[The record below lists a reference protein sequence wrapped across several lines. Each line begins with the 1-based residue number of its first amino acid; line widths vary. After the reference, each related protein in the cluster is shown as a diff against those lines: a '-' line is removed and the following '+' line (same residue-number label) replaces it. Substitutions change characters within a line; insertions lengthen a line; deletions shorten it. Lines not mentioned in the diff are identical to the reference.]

1 MPINVEET
9 ASSEGKWFYRVP
21 LRLVRWGV
29 SSWLILGIF
38 AVSVVIYLGL
48 SQLTSLLIPLVVAVV
63 IGMLFSPVVDR
74 LTRTGLAPFVA
85 ASLVLIGLVAI
96 TALSIFLA
104 VKGIYDQRDL
114 IVEQFSRGWEIIQVW
129 LGERGISLDNI
140 DQAFQ
145 TVNTGISSGASG
157 AIQAGLSS
165 VFAFTLG
172 LLIGLFL
179 LFYVLKDWHVI
190 RDWVARH
197 MGLIPADVG
206 AGVINDATRSI
217 RSYFAGLA
225 VTAAPVAFLIGVA
238 MLILDIPLAF
248 TVMLVTFVT
257 SFIPYLGAIV
267 SGAFAVLVALGAA
280 GVREAIIIL
289 VVVIVAQNVL
299 QTLMLTKI
307 TSDKLAIHPIVNL
320 GSTIIGATLAG
331 VVGATL
337 SAPAVATMISVS
349 RRLSRY
355 QDSVGD
361 EHKAATSRPVSYT
374 QLTLPTNREV

>member
-74 LTRTGLAPFVA
+74 LTRAGLAPFVA

-114 IVEQFSRGWEIIQVW
+114 IVEQFSRGWEMIQVW
-129 LGERGISLDNI
+129 LGERGISLDNLNE
-140 DQAFQ
+140 AFQ
-145 TVNTGISSGASG
+145 TINTGISSGASG

-165 VFAFTLG
+165 VFTFTLG

-197 MGLIPADVG
+197 MGQIPADVG
-206 AGVINDATRSI
+206 AGIINDATRSI

-225 VTAAPVAFLIGVA
+225 ITAAPVAFLIGVA

-349 RRLSRY
+349 RRLSRH

-361 EHKAATSRPVSYT
+361 ERKAATSPLSGARDASLEQV
-374 QLTLPTNREV
+374 EE

>member
-29 SSWLILGIF
+29 SSWLILGIA
-38 AVSVVIYLGL
+38 AVSVVTYLGL

-74 LTRTGLAPFVA
+74 LTRAGLAPFVA

-114 IVEQFSRGWEIIQVW
+114 IVEQFSRGWEMIQVW

-206 AGVINDATRSI
+206 AGIINDATRSI

-225 VTAAPVAFLIGVA
+225 ITAAPVAVIIGVA

-267 SGAFAVLVALGAA
+267 SGAFAVLVALGAS

-349 RRLSRY
+349 RRLSRH

-361 EHKAATSRPVSYT
+361 ERKAATSPLSGARDASLEQV
-374 QLTLPTNREV
+374 EE

>member
-74 LTRTGLAPFVA
+74 LTRAGLAPFVA

-114 IVEQFSRGWEIIQVW
+114 IVEQFSRGWEMIQVW

-206 AGVINDATRSI
+206 AGIINDATRSI

-225 VTAAPVAFLIGVA
+225 ITAAPVAVIIGVA

-267 SGAFAVLVALGAA
+267 SGAFAVLVALGAS

-349 RRLSRY
+349 RRLSRH

-361 EHKAATSRPVSYT
+361 ERKAATSPLSGARDASLEQV
-374 QLTLPTNREV
+374 EE

>member
-21 LRLVRWGV
+21 QRLVRWGV
-29 SSWLILGIF
+29 SSWLILGIA

-74 LTRTGLAPFVA
+74 LTRAGLAPFVA

-114 IVEQFSRGWEIIQVW
+114 IVEQFSRGWEMIQVW
-129 LGERGISLDNI
+129 LGERGISLDNLNE
-140 DQAFQ
+140 AFQ
-145 TVNTGISSGASG
+145 TINTGISSGASG

-165 VFAFTLG
+165 VFTFTLG

-197 MGLIPADVG
+197 MGQIPADVG
-206 AGVINDATRSI
+206 AGIINDATRSI

-225 VTAAPVAFLIGVA
+225 ITAAPVAFLIGVA

-349 RRLSRY
+349 RRLSRH

-361 EHKAATSRPVSYT
+361 ERKAATSPLSGARDASLEQV
-374 QLTLPTNREV
+374 EE

>member
-1 MPINVEET
+1 M
-9 ASSEGKWFYRVP
+9 
-21 LRLVRWGV
+21 
-29 SSWLILGIF
+29 
-38 AVSVVIYLGL
+38 
-48 SQLTSLLIPLVVAVV
+48 
-63 IGMLFSPVVDR
+63 
-74 LTRTGLAPFVA
+74 
-85 ASLVLIGLVAI
+85 
-96 TALSIFLA
+96 
-104 VKGIYDQRDL
+104 
-114 IVEQFSRGWEIIQVW
+114 
-129 LGERGISLDNI
+129 
-140 DQAFQ
+140 
-145 TVNTGISSGASG
+145 
-157 AIQAGLSS
+157 
-165 VFAFTLG
+165 
-172 LLIGLFL
+172 
-179 LFYVLKDWHVI
+179 I

-197 MGLIPADVG
+197 MGQIPADVG
-206 AGVINDATRSI
+206 AGIINDATRSI

-225 VTAAPVAFLIGVA
+225 ITAAPVAFLIGVA

-299 QTLMLTKI
+299 QTLMLTQI

-349 RRLSRY
+349 RRLSRH

-361 EHKAATSRPVSYT
+361 ERKAATSPLSGARDASLEQV
-374 QLTLPTNREV
+374 EE

>member
-29 SSWLILGIF
+29 SSWLILGIA
-38 AVSVVIYLGL
+38 AVLVVIYLGL

-74 LTRTGLAPFVA
+74 LTRAGLAPFVA

-114 IVEQFSRGWEIIQVW
+114 IVEQFSRGWEMIQVW
-129 LGERGISLDNI
+129 PGERGISLDNLNE
-140 DQAFQ
+140 AFQ
-145 TVNTGISSGASG
+145 TINTGISSGASG

-165 VFAFTLG
+165 VFTFTLG

-197 MGLIPADVG
+197 MGQIPADVG
-206 AGVINDATRSI
+206 AGIINDATRSI

-225 VTAAPVAFLIGVA
+225 ITAAPVAFLIGVA

-349 RRLSRY
+349 RRLSRH

-361 EHKAATSRPVSYT
+361 ERKAATSPLSGARDASLEQV
-374 QLTLPTNREV
+374 EE

>member
-29 SSWLILGIF
+29 SSWLILGIA
-38 AVSVVIYLGL
+38 AVSVVTYLGL

-74 LTRTGLAPFVA
+74 LTRAGLAPFVA

-114 IVEQFSRGWEIIQVW
+114 IVEQFSRGWEMIQVW
-129 LGERGISLDNI
+129 PGERGISLDNLNE
-140 DQAFQ
+140 AFQ
-145 TVNTGISSGASG
+145 TINTGISSGASG

-165 VFAFTLG
+165 VFTFTLG

-197 MGLIPADVG
+197 MGQIPADVG
-206 AGVINDATRSI
+206 AGIINDATRSI

-225 VTAAPVAFLIGVA
+225 ITAAPVAFLIGVA

-349 RRLSRY
+349 RRLSRH

-361 EHKAATSRPVSYT
+361 ERKAATSPLSGARDASLEQV
-374 QLTLPTNREV
+374 EE

>member
-9 ASSEGKWFYRVP
+9 ASSEGKWLYRVP

-29 SSWLILGIF
+29 SSWLILGIA
-38 AVSVVIYLGL
+38 AVLVIIYLGL

-74 LTRTGLAPFVA
+74 LTRAGLAPFVA

-114 IVEQFSRGWEIIQVW
+114 IVEQFSRGWEMIQVW

-140 DQAFQ
+140 DQVFQ

-206 AGVINDATRSI
+206 AGIINDATRSI

-225 VTAAPVAFLIGVA
+225 ITAAPVAFLIGVA

-337 SAPAVATMISVS
+337 SAPAVATMILVS

-361 EHKAATSRPVSYT
+361 EHKAATSRRSGTRDASLEQV
-374 QLTLPTNREV
+374 EE

>member
-21 LRLVRWGV
+21 QRLVRWGV
-29 SSWLILGIF
+29 SSWLILGIA

-74 LTRTGLAPFVA
+74 LTRAGLAPFVA

-114 IVEQFSRGWEIIQVW
+114 IVEQFSRGWEMIQVW
-129 LGERGISLDNI
+129 LGERGISLDNLNE
-140 DQAFQ
+140 AFQ
-145 TVNTGISSGASG
+145 TINTGISSGASG

-165 VFAFTLG
+165 VFTFTLG
-172 LLIGLFL
+172 VLIGLFL

-197 MGLIPADVG
+197 MGQIPADVG
-206 AGVINDATRSI
+206 AGIINDATRSI

-225 VTAAPVAFLIGVA
+225 ITAAPVAVIIGVA

-349 RRLSRY
+349 RRLSRH

-361 EHKAATSRPVSYT
+361 ERKAATSPLSGARDASLEQV
-374 QLTLPTNREV
+374 EE

>member
-9 ASSEGKWFYRVP
+9 ASSEGKGFYRVP
-21 LRLVRWGV
+21 QRLVRWGV
-29 SSWLILGIF
+29 SSWLILGIA
-38 AVSVVIYLGL
+38 AVLVVIYLGL

-74 LTRTGLAPFVA
+74 LTRAGLAPFVA

-114 IVEQFSRGWEIIQVW
+114 IVEQFSRGWEMIQVW

-140 DQAFQ
+140 DQVFQ

-206 AGVINDATRSI
+206 AGIINDATRSI

-361 EHKAATSRPVSYT
+361 ERKAATSRLIGARDASLEQVDD
-374 QLTLPTNREV
+374 

>member
-9 ASSEGKWFYRVP
+9 ASSEGKGFYRVP
-21 LRLVRWGV
+21 QRLVRWGV
-29 SSWLILGIF
+29 SSWLILGIA

-74 LTRTGLAPFVA
+74 LTRAGLAPFVA

-114 IVEQFSRGWEIIQVW
+114 IVEQFSRGWGMIQVG

-145 TVNTGISSGASG
+145 TVNAGISSGASG

-206 AGVINDATRSI
+206 AGIINDATRSI

-225 VTAAPVAFLIGVA
+225 ITAAPVAFLIGVA

-337 SAPAVATMISVS
+337 SAPAVATMILVS
-349 RRLSRY
+349 RSPLAIS
-355 QDSVGD
+355 GFCW
-361 EHKAATSRPVSYT
+361 
-374 QLTLPTNREV
+374 

>member
-74 LTRTGLAPFVA
+74 LTRAGLAPFVA

-114 IVEQFSRGWEIIQVW
+114 IVEQFSRGWEMIQVW
-129 LGERGISLDNI
+129 LGERGISLDNLNE
-140 DQAFQ
+140 AFQ
-145 TVNTGISSGASG
+145 TINTGISSGASG

-165 VFAFTLG
+165 VFTFTLG

-206 AGVINDATRSI
+206 AGIINDATRSI

-225 VTAAPVAFLIGVA
+225 ITAAPVAFLIGVA

-349 RRLSRY
+349 RRLSRH
-355 QDSVGD
+355 QDFVGD
-361 EHKAATSRPVSYT
+361 ERKAATSPLSGARDASLEQV
-374 QLTLPTNREV
+374 EE

>member
-74 LTRTGLAPFVA
+74 LTRAGLAPFVA

-140 DQAFQ
+140 DQAFA

-206 AGVINDATRSI
+206 AGIINDATRSI

-225 VTAAPVAFLIGVA
+225 ITAAPVAFLIGVA

-331 VVGATL
+331 IVGATL

-361 EHKAATSRPVSYT
+361 ERKAATSRLIGARDASLEQVDD
-374 QLTLPTNREV
+374 

>member
-29 SSWLILGIF
+29 SSWLILGIA

-74 LTRTGLAPFVA
+74 LTRAGLAPFVA

-114 IVEQFSRGWEIIQVW
+114 IVEQFSRGWEMIQVW
-129 LGERGISLDNI
+129 LGERGISLDNLNE
-140 DQAFQ
+140 AFQ
-145 TVNTGISSGASG
+145 TINTGISSGASG

-165 VFAFTLG
+165 VFTFTLG

-197 MGLIPADVG
+197 MGQIPADVG
-206 AGVINDATRSI
+206 AGIINDATRSI

-225 VTAAPVAFLIGVA
+225 ITAAPVAFLIGVA

-349 RRLSRY
+349 RRLSRH

-361 EHKAATSRPVSYT
+361 ERKAATSPLSGARDASLEQV
-374 QLTLPTNREV
+374 EE

>member
-74 LTRTGLAPFVA
+74 LTRAGLAPFVA

-114 IVEQFSRGWEIIQVW
+114 IVEQFSRGWEMIQVW
-129 LGERGISLDNI
+129 PGERGISLDNLNE
-140 DQAFQ
+140 AFQ
-145 TVNTGISSGASG
+145 TINTGISSGASG

-165 VFAFTLG
+165 VFTFTLG

-197 MGLIPADVG
+197 MGQIPADVG
-206 AGVINDATRSI
+206 AGIINDATRSI

-225 VTAAPVAFLIGVA
+225 ITAAPVAFLIGVA

-349 RRLSRY
+349 RRLSRH

-361 EHKAATSRPVSYT
+361 ERKAATSRLSGARDASLEQV
-374 QLTLPTNREV
+374 EE

>member
-29 SSWLILGIF
+29 SSWLILGIA
-38 AVSVVIYLGL
+38 AVSVVTYLGL

-74 LTRTGLAPFVA
+74 LTRAGLAPFVA

-114 IVEQFSRGWEIIQVW
+114 IVEQFSRGWEMIQVW

-206 AGVINDATRSI
+206 AGIINDATRSI

-225 VTAAPVAFLIGVA
+225 ITAAPVAVIIGVA

-267 SGAFAVLVALGAA
+267 SGAFAVLVALGAS

-355 QDSVGD
+355 RNSVDD
-361 EHKAATSRPVSYT
+361 ERKVATSRRGGARDASLEQV
-374 QLTLPTNREV
+374 EE

>member
-29 SSWLILGIF
+29 SSWLILGIA

-74 LTRTGLAPFVA
+74 LTRAGLAPFVA

-114 IVEQFSRGWEIIQVW
+114 IVEQFSRGWEMIQVW
-129 LGERGISLDNI
+129 PGERGISLDNI
-140 DQAFQ
+140 DEAFQ

-197 MGLIPADVG
+197 MGQIPADVG
-206 AGVINDATRSI
+206 AGIINDATRSI

-225 VTAAPVAFLIGVA
+225 ITAAPVAFLIGVA

-248 TVMLVTFVT
+248 TGPDARQLRDVVH
-257 SFIPYLGAIV
+257 PV
-267 SGAFAVLVALGAA
+267 SRGNRER
-280 GVREAIIIL
+280 GVRGPCCSGSGGGSRSHYHLGRRNRCA
-289 VVVIVAQNVL
+289 
-299 QTLMLTKI
+299 KC
-307 TSDKLAIHPIVNL
+307 LANFD
-320 GSTIIGATLAG
+320 A
-331 VVGATL
+331 
-337 SAPAVATMISVS
+337 
-349 RRLSRY
+349 
-355 QDSVGD
+355 D
-361 EHKAATSRPVSYT
+361 EDNK
-374 QLTLPTNREV
+374 

>member
-1 MPINVEET
+1 
-9 ASSEGKWFYRVP
+9 
-21 LRLVRWGV
+21 
-29 SSWLILGIF
+29 
-38 AVSVVIYLGL
+38 
-48 SQLTSLLIPLVVAVV
+48 
-63 IGMLFSPVVDR
+63 
-74 LTRTGLAPFVA
+74 
-85 ASLVLIGLVAI
+85 VLIGLVAI

-114 IVEQFSRGWEIIQVW
+114 IVEQFSRGWEMIQVW
-129 LGERGISLDNI
+129 PGERGISLDNLNE
-140 DQAFQ
+140 AFQ
-145 TVNTGISSGASG
+145 SINTGISSGASG

-165 VFAFTLG
+165 VFTFTLG

-197 MGLIPADVG
+197 MGQIPADVG
-206 AGVINDATRSI
+206 AGIINDATRSI

-225 VTAAPVAFLIGVA
+225 ITAAPVAFLIGVA

-349 RRLSRY
+349 RRLSRH

-361 EHKAATSRPVSYT
+361 ERKAATSRLSGARDASLEQV
-374 QLTLPTNREV
+374 EE

>member
-74 LTRTGLAPFVA
+74 LTRAGLAPFVA

-114 IVEQFSRGWEIIQVW
+114 IVEQFSRGWEMIQVW
-129 LGERGISLDNI
+129 PGERGISLDNI

-197 MGLIPADVG
+197 MGQIPADVG
-206 AGVINDATRSI
+206 AGIINDATRSI

-225 VTAAPVAFLIGVA
+225 ITAAPVAFLIGVA

-361 EHKAATSRPVSYT
+361 EHKAATS
-374 QLTLPTNREV
+374 QLSGARDASLEQVEE

>member
-21 LRLVRWGV
+21 QRLVRWGV
-29 SSWLILGIF
+29 SSWLILGIA

-74 LTRTGLAPFVA
+74 LTRAGLAPFVA

-114 IVEQFSRGWEIIQVW
+114 IVEQFSRGWEMIQVW

-145 TVNTGISSGASG
+145 TINTGISSGASG

-165 VFAFTLG
+165 VFTFTLG

-197 MGLIPADVG
+197 MGQIPADVG
-206 AGVINDATRSI
+206 AGIINDATRSI

-225 VTAAPVAFLIGVA
+225 ITAAPVAFLIGVA

-349 RRLSRY
+349 RRLSRH

-361 EHKAATSRPVSYT
+361 EHKAATSPLSGARDASLEQV
-374 QLTLPTNREV
+374 EE

>member
-74 LTRTGLAPFVA
+74 LTRAGLAPFVA

-114 IVEQFSRGWEIIQVW
+114 IVEQFSRGWEMIQVW
-129 LGERGISLDNI
+129 LGERGISLDNLNE
-140 DQAFQ
+140 AFQ
-145 TVNTGISSGASG
+145 TINTGISSGASG

-165 VFAFTLG
+165 VFTFTLG

-197 MGLIPADVG
+197 MGQIPADVG
-206 AGVINDATRSI
+206 AGIINDATRSI

-225 VTAAPVAFLIGVA
+225 ITAAPVAFLIGVA

-349 RRLSRY
+349 RRLSRH
-355 QDSVGD
+355 QDSVG
-361 EHKAATSRPVSYT
+361 EERKAATSPLSGARDASLEQV
-374 QLTLPTNREV
+374 EE

>member
-74 LTRTGLAPFVA
+74 LTRAGLAPFVA

-140 DQAFQ
+140 DRAFA

-206 AGVINDATRSI
+206 AGIINDATRSI

-299 QTLMLTKI
+299 QPLMLTKI

-355 QDSVGD
+355 QDSVDD
-361 EHKAATSRPVSYT
+361 ERKAATSRLIGARDASLEQV
-374 QLTLPTNREV
+374 EE

>member
-29 SSWLILGIF
+29 SSWLILGIA

-74 LTRTGLAPFVA
+74 LTRAGLAPFVA

-114 IVEQFSRGWEIIQVW
+114 IVEQFSRGWEMIQVW

-157 AIQAGLSS
+157 TIQAGLSS
-165 VFAFTLG
+165 VFTFTLG

-190 RDWVARH
+190 RDWVARP
-197 MGLIPADVG
+197 MGQIPADVG
-206 AGVINDATRSI
+206 AGIINDATRSI

-225 VTAAPVAFLIGVA
+225 ITAAPVAFLIGVA
-238 MLILDIPLAF
+238 MLILDIPLA
-248 TVMLVTFVT
+248 FVT

-267 SGAFAVLVALGAA
+267 SGAFAVLVALGAS

-349 RRLSRY
+349 RRLSRH

-361 EHKAATSRPVSYT
+361 ERKAATSPLSGARDASLEQV
-374 QLTLPTNREV
+374 EE

>member
-114 IVEQFSRGWEIIQVW
+114 IVEQFSRGWEMIQVW

-140 DQAFQ
+140 DQVFQ

-165 VFAFTLG
+165 VFTFTLG

-197 MGLIPADVG
+197 MGQIPADVG
-206 AGVINDATRSI
+206 AGIINDATRSI

-225 VTAAPVAFLIGVA
+225 ITAAPVAFLIGVA

-355 QDSVGD
+355 QDSVDD
-361 EHKAATSRPVSYT
+361 ERKAATSRLIGARDASLEQV
-374 QLTLPTNREV
+374 EE

>member
-74 LTRTGLAPFVA
+74 LTRAGLAPFVA

-140 DQAFQ
+140 DQAFA

-197 MGLIPADVG
+197 MGQIPADVG
-206 AGVINDATRSI
+206 AGIINDATRSI

-225 VTAAPVAFLIGVA
+225 ITAAPVAFLIGVA

-349 RRLSRY
+349 RRLSRH

-361 EHKAATSRPVSYT
+361 ERKAATSPLSGARDASLEQV
-374 QLTLPTNREV
+374 EE

>member
-74 LTRTGLAPFVA
+74 LTRAGLAPFVA

-114 IVEQFSRGWEIIQVW
+114 IVEQFSRGWEMIQVW
-129 LGERGISLDNI
+129 LGERGISLDNLNE
-140 DQAFQ
+140 AFQ
-145 TVNTGISSGASG
+145 TINTGISSGASG

-165 VFAFTLG
+165 VFTFTLG

-197 MGLIPADVG
+197 MGQIPADVG
-206 AGVINDATRSI
+206 AGIINDATRSI

-225 VTAAPVAFLIGVA
+225 ITAAPVAFLIGVA

-267 SGAFAVLVALGAA
+267 SGAFAVLVALGAS

-349 RRLSRY
+349 RRLSRH

-361 EHKAATSRPVSYT
+361 ERKAATSPLSGARDASLEQV
-374 QLTLPTNREV
+374 EE

>member
-74 LTRTGLAPFVA
+74 LTRAGLAPFVA

-114 IVEQFSRGWEIIQVW
+114 IVEQFSRGWEMIQVW
-129 LGERGISLDNI
+129 PGERGISLDNLNE
-140 DQAFQ
+140 AFQ
-145 TVNTGISSGASG
+145 TINTGISSGASG

-165 VFAFTLG
+165 VFTFTLG

-206 AGVINDATRSI
+206 AGIINDATRSI

-225 VTAAPVAFLIGVA
+225 ITAAPVAVIIGVA

-361 EHKAATSRPVSYT
+361 EHKAATS
-374 QLTLPTNREV
+374 QLSGARDASLEQVEE

>member
-74 LTRTGLAPFVA
+74 LTRAGLAPFVA

-114 IVEQFSRGWEIIQVW
+114 IVEQFSRGWEMIQVW
-129 LGERGISLDNI
+129 PGERGISLDNI

-206 AGVINDATRSI
+206 AGIINDATRSI

-225 VTAAPVAFLIGVA
+225 ITAAPVAVIIGVA

-267 SGAFAVLVALGAA
+267 SGAFAVLVALGAS

-349 RRLSRY
+349 RRLSRH

-361 EHKAATSRPVSYT
+361 EHKAATS
-374 QLTLPTNREV
+374 QLSGARDASLEQVEE

>member
-74 LTRTGLAPFVA
+74 LTRAGLAPFVA

-114 IVEQFSRGWEIIQVW
+114 IVEQFSRGWEMIQVW

-140 DQAFQ
+140 NEAFQ
-145 TVNTGISSGASG
+145 TINTGISSGASG

-165 VFAFTLG
+165 VFTFTLG

-197 MGLIPADVG
+197 MGQIPADVG
-206 AGVINDATRSI
+206 AGIINDATRSI

-225 VTAAPVAFLIGVA
+225 ITAAPVAFLIGVA

-267 SGAFAVLVALGAA
+267 SGAFAVLVALGAS

-349 RRLSRY
+349 RRLSRH

-361 EHKAATSRPVSYT
+361 ERKAATSPLSGARDASLEQV
-374 QLTLPTNREV
+374 EE

>member
-74 LTRTGLAPFVA
+74 LTRAGLAPFVA

-114 IVEQFSRGWEIIQVW
+114 IVEQFSRGWEMIQVW

-206 AGVINDATRSI
+206 AGIINDATRSI

-267 SGAFAVLVALGAA
+267 SGAFAVLVALGAP

-355 QDSVGD
+355 QDSVDD
-361 EHKAATSRPVSYT
+361 ERKAATSRLSGARDASLEQV
-374 QLTLPTNREV
+374 EE

>member
-74 LTRTGLAPFVA
+74 LTRAGLAPFVA

-114 IVEQFSRGWEIIQVW
+114 IVEQFSRGWEMIQVW
-129 LGERGISLDNI
+129 PGERGISLDNI
-140 DQAFQ
+140 DQAFA

-206 AGVINDATRSI
+206 AGIINDATRSI

-361 EHKAATSRPVSYT
+361 ERKAATSRLIGARDASLEQVDD
-374 QLTLPTNREV
+374 

>member
-29 SSWLILGIF
+29 SSWLILGIA

-74 LTRTGLAPFVA
+74 LTRAGLAPFVA

-114 IVEQFSRGWEIIQVW
+114 IVEQFSRGWEMIQVW

-172 LLIGLFL
+172 VLIGLFL

-197 MGLIPADVG
+197 MGQIPADVG
-206 AGVINDATRSI
+206 AGIINDATRSI

-225 VTAAPVAFLIGVA
+225 ITAAPVAFLIGVA

-267 SGAFAVLVALGAA
+267 SGAFAVLVALGAS

-355 QDSVGD
+355 RNSVDD
-361 EHKAATSRPVSYT
+361 ERKVAPSRRGGARDASLEQV
-374 QLTLPTNREV
+374 EE

>member
-74 LTRTGLAPFVA
+74 LTRAGLAPFVA

-114 IVEQFSRGWEIIQVW
+114 IVEQFSRGWGMIQVGV
-129 LGERGISLDNI
+129 GERGISLDNI

-145 TVNTGISSGASG
+145 TVNAGISSGASG

-172 LLIGLFL
+172 VLIGLFL

-206 AGVINDATRSI
+206 TGIINDATRSI

-267 SGAFAVLVALGAA
+267 SGAFAVLVALGAS

-361 EHKAATSRPVSYT
+361 EHKAATS
-374 QLTLPTNREV
+374 QLSGARDASLEQVEE

>member
-74 LTRTGLAPFVA
+74 LTRAGLAPFVA

-140 DQAFQ
+140 DQAFA

-206 AGVINDATRSI
+206 AGIINDATRSI

-267 SGAFAVLVALGAA
+267 SGAFAVLVALGAS

-361 EHKAATSRPVSYT
+361 EHKAATS
-374 QLTLPTNREV
+374 QLSGARDASLEQVEE